1 MTCPEIAPP
10 PRSIQSTGLPPAAQS
25 CPARCVFRS
34 PDRSVPKCVCRTWCL
49 TPKALALRVASVAA
63 ASSSDI
69 FAFLRVEAAT
79 VTSGR
84 WPDQKCEAV
93 FLKDCLGIRR
103 TQVGQIALR
112 LGLCSCGRGDR
123 VYDRRVGVVWKRAN
137 NLDAWVNLGVRRIDD
152 AKRRFATRHQG
163 ERCAH
168 VFHHRKFR
176 CGGVPRAELLQRCLG
191 IFADGHR
198 AHITGRDAS
207 VARKLREI
215 KARANHDI
223 TEL

>member
-49 TPKALALRVASVAA
+49 TPKALAPGVTSVAA

-93 FLKDCLGIRR
+93 LLKDCLGSRR

-112 LGLCSCGRGDR
+112 LGLRGYGRSDR
-123 VYDRRVGVVWKRAN
+123 VDNRRVGVVWKRAN
-137 NLDAWVNLGVRRIDD
+137 DLDAWVDLGVRRIDD

-163 ERCAH
+163 ERRAH
-168 VFHHRKFR
+168 VFRHRKFR
-176 CGGVPRAELLQRCLG
+176 SGGIPRPELLQR
-191 IFADGHR
+191 R
-198 AHITGRDAS
+198 
-207 VARKLREI
+207 LR
-215 KARANHDI
+215 
-223 TEL
+223 